1 MLMPAIFD
9 GDLFDDLFD
18 DMFAPDRAARPLKPM
33 ERIGFP
39 VNGLMKTDVKET
51 ANGYDLDMDLPGYT
65 KDDVKAELKKCYLV
79 IHDSKEK
86 KDDEKDKEGTLIRQE
101 RYSGMMQR
109 SFYVGENIRHEDI
122 KAKFEDGILKL
133 AFPKEQPKKVEEP
146 KYISIE
152 G

>member
-51 ANGYDLDMDLPGYT
+51 DEKKA
-65 KDDVKAELKKCYLV
+65 DVKKTDMKKT
-79 IHDSKEK
+79 DMK
-86 KDDEKDKEGTLIRQE
+86 KTD
-101 RYSGMMQR
+101 M
-109 SFYVGENIRHEDI
+109 
-122 KAKFEDGILKL
+122 
-133 AFPKEQPKKVEEP
+133 KKTDAA
-146 KYISIE
+146 
-152 G
+152 